1 MIKSGTDFEEFN
13 DLDVVFEASQEEFNE
28 VKANKD
34 S

>member
-13 DLDVVFEASQEEFNE
+13 DLDVITEASQEEFNE